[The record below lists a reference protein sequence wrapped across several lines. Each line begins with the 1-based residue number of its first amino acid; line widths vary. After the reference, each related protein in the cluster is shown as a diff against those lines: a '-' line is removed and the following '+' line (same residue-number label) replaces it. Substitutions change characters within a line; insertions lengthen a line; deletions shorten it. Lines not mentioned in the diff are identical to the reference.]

1 MNLPPCDCTAQCG
14 SNPDIDKGKCT
25 PCADYVRRQMLRRAH
40 EDARRIVSDA
50 LMPGGADPIQLP
62 RAAVELISTVLQHSR
77 N

>member
-14 SNPDIDKGKCT
+14 SDPDIDKGKCT

-40 EDARRIVSDA
+40 EEARRIVSGA
-50 LMPGGADPIQLP
+50 LMQRGVAVLLP
-62 RAAVELISTVLQHSR
+62 RAAVELISAVLQHSR